1 MSSPAKKL
9 RLYYLD
15 EVTDKYIGKRGS
27 PKREAFEN
35 ELRIEVTKKT
45 ILKTKR
51 EKLLSIVEAGAH
63 SKSSIRKWAEN
74 TIL

>member
-63 SKSSIRKWAEN
+63 SKTSIRKWAEN